1 MFLLLV
7 ADSFKTLRQIA
18 ISPLFLRG
26 YGVLKRI
33 KSLKTY
39 SRQVLRRDNCLYCKN
54 LSTNALKSQKK
65 LRGGKMVN
73 LLDGI
78 RKLKERRQ
86 KARQAVKQVTEAPD
100 DLAELI
106 TFYKAIGEKSQA
118 VRGENAKPTDKD
130 KYELERMEK
139 SFSFRWN
146 NLSSDKQKELVA
158 RLLEKG
164 LLPDIV
170 KQAIDIFNGTVV
182 SLV

>member
-1 MFLLLV
+1 
-7 ADSFKTLRQIA
+7 
-18 ISPLFLRG
+18 
-26 YGVLKRI
+26 
-33 KSLKTY
+33 
-39 SRQVLRRDNCLYCKN
+39 
-54 LSTNALKSQKK
+54 
-65 LRGGKMVN
+65 MVN